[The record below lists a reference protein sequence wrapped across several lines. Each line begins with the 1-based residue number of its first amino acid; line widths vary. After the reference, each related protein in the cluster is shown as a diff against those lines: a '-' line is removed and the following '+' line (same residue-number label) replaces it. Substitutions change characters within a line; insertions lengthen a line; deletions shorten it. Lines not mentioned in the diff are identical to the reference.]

1 MIRIIID
8 PNLIAS
14 VLIGGITRERFAE
27 LTQHLDI
34 LEFIY
39 SDQLLKEIRAF
50 PQKAYFQK
58 KGIDQT
64 IVKTF
69 VSYFQGFALKV
80 IVTSEVKVGR
90 DRNDHY
96 LLSLARDSKADY
108 LITGDPDLL
117 LLQKYANTQ
126 YHKPK
131 GIYGDITT
139 IKPKPYLPIL
149 P

>member
-14 VLIGGITRERFAE
+14 VLIGGITRERFAG
-27 LTQHLDI
+27 LTRHLDI

-39 SDQLLKEIRAF
+39 SEQLLKEIRTF
-50 PQKAYFQK
+50 PQKPYFQK
-58 KGIDQT
+58 KGIDQV
-64 IVKTF
+64 ILKTF
-69 VSYFQGFALKV
+69 VSYFQGFAIKV

-117 LLQKYANTQ
+117 LLQKYANT
-126 YHKPK
+126 HVISLKAFMEL
-131 GIYGDITT
+131 
-139 IKPKPYLPIL
+139 LP
-149 P
+149 